1 VRLVRAY
8 CNTPPPLKQMAL
20 LRREIEN
27 GIKLLR
33 FFEYLLSRLAKNS
46 KNCESN
52 LWEFSFQREV
62 FQIREGDTDGS
73 DVKRYS
79 F

>member
-8 CNTPPPLKQMAL
+8 CNTPLPLKQMAL
-20 LRREIEN
+20 LSREIEN

-33 FFEYLLSRLAKNS
+33 FFEYLLSGLAKNS

>member
-1 VRLVRAY
+1 MRLVRAY
-8 CNTPPPLKQMAL
+8 CNTPLPLKQVAL
-20 LRREIEN
+20 LSREIEN

-52 LWEFSFQREV
+52 LWEFFSREKSFR
-62 FQIREGDTDGS
+62 
-73 DVKRYS
+73 
-79 F
+79 